1 MFTTYAR
8 IEARIP
14 IEIQQMIK
22 QAANLE
28 GRTLTDFM
36 IKALSEAAKQTIEEN
51 QMVKLSMADQQRF
64 VEIMRSSNQP
74 TVAMQEAMKLHEKM
88 VQS

>member
-1 MFTTYAR
+1 MSTTYAR

-74 TVAMQEAMKLHEKM
+74 TVAMHEAMKLHEKM

>member
-1 MFTTYAR
+1 MSTTYAR

-14 IEIQQMIK
+14 IEIQQIIK

-64 VEIMRSSNQP
+64 VEIMRSSNQS

>member
-1 MFTTYAR
+1 
-8 IEARIP
+8 
-14 IEIQQMIK
+14 
-22 QAANLE
+22 
-28 GRTLTDFM
+28 M